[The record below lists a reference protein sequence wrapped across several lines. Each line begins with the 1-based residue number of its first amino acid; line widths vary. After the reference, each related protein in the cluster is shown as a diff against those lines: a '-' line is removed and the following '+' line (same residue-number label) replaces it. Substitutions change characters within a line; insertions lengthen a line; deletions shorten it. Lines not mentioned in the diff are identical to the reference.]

1 MMRTFLAV
9 VASAALCA
17 CGGAA
22 VAPSPSPTPSPSPS
36 ATTAGVGAALVFNID
51 PASKA
56 TVRVREQLVRIPA
69 PSDAVLTATGV
80 SGSFTLNPDGT
91 FAPTSKITVDL
102 TTLTSDQSNRDS
114 TIKREPLEVT
124 RFRDAVFVPTK
135 ATGLSLPLPAS
146 ADMKFTLAGKMTIHG
161 TTKEV
166 TFAVV
171 ANRTGSKLTATAT
184 ADPSWKFGDFGMS
197 LPVSNSVL
205 SVVDDIRL
213 EFSLVANEAK
223 S

>member
-1 MMRTFLAV
+1 MLSPSLMRLA
-9 VASAALCA
+9 APLAAATALLAA

-22 VAPSPSPTPSPSPS
+22 TPATASGTPTAAATTSTSTPS
-36 ATTAGVGAALVFNID
+36 ATASATTITTGTWAVSNT
-51 PASKA
+51 SKA

-102 TTLTSDQSNRDS
+102 TTLTSDQSNRDG
-114 TIKREPLEVT
+114 TIKRQPLEVT
-124 RFRDAVFVPTK
+124 RFRDAEFVPTK

-171 ANRTGSKLTATAT
+171 ANRIVAGHEPANSGHLWATDT
-184 ADPSWKFGDFGMS
+184 KG
-197 LPVSNSVL
+197 
-205 SVVDDIRL
+205 
-213 EFSLVANEAK
+213 
-223 S
+223 